1 MQKTKLI
8 QNKLCNKYDI
18 FLATLATVHF
28 PGQKKKKK
36 GWQVKKKKS
45 LRSHDLQIPFTAS
58 KR

>member
-28 PGQKKKKK
+28 PGQKKKKRLAS
-36 GWQVKKKKS
+36 KKKKK
-45 LRSHDLQIPFTAS
+45 A
-58 KR
+58 